1 MEDFS
6 SAIPYLSFQLNQD
19 LYAYK
24 ISDVVEVIDLQKI
37 TVIPKT
43 PPYIMGVI
51 NFRGDILPLIDIR
64 KECGLNCDSDFD
76 VDSVI
81 IVLDVN
87 KEDSENRFLVG
98 SIVNA
103 VRDVVEVKPVDIM
116 PIPNFDNRINPEFA
130 EGIFKHNDNF
140 ITVLDIP
147 AVFSI
152 DKNMQNKQNRL

>member
-1 MEDFS
+1 MEDYS

-76 VDSVI
+76 VDSV
-81 IVLDVN
+81 
-87 KEDSENRFLVG
+87 
-98 SIVNA
+98 NA

-152 DKNMQNKQNRL
+152 DKNMQSKQNRL

>member
-1 MEDFS
+1 MENYS
-6 SAIPYLSFQLNQD
+6 SSIPYLSFKLNQD

-37 TVIPKT
+37 TIIPKT

-64 KECGLNCDSDFD
+64 KECGLDFQNDFD
-76 VDSVI
+76 PAESVI

-87 KEDSENRFLVG
+87 KDDPENRFMVG
-98 SIVNA
+98 SIVNS
-103 VRDVVEVKPVDIM
+103 VKDVVEVKPVDIM

-130 EGIFKHNDNF
+130 EGIFKHGDDF
-140 ITVLDIP
+140 ITVLDIL

-152 DKNMQNKQNRL
+152 NQNS